1 MFQVPCQPLY
11 SGGFACLGSPLKICK
26 LQRCRCL
33 SLRWQVVQFV
43 LKSLHPG
50 LRNTCT
56 SATNVFSSGVMK
68 SLSEKKAFF
77 LKSMPLDTR
86 AEFEFPTVH
95 HAMPCEILLQF
106 VSPLFIGPIGP
117 DLCAFPQQSS
127 VSSVMFSS
135 FSPARCPRATWRGA
149 VAMSNMSRKH
159 CDCMEFIWDIC
170 PFIRKSSK
178 PRQRCRRRC
187 SKTCL

>member
-1 MFQVPCQPLY
+1 M
-11 SGGFACLGSPLKICK
+11 
-26 LQRCRCL
+26 
-33 SLRWQVVQFV
+33 VQF
-43 LKSLHPG
+43 LPKSLHPR

-56 SATNVFSSGVMK
+56 SATNVFQAVSWIAVRKES
-68 SLSEKKAFF
+68 FF

-95 HAMPCEILLQF
+95 HAMLWEKLIQF

-117 DLCAFPQQSS
+117 DLCAFPQQSFL
-127 VSSVMFSS
+127 SSVMFSS
-135 FSPARCPRATWRGA
+135 FSLARSPCATWRGA

-159 CDCMEFIWDIC
+159 CDCMGFIWDIC

-178 PRQRCRRRC
+178 RRQRCRRRC
-187 SKTCL
+187 SKPCVWNLLVCSVNE